1 MEEIIDV
8 RELLKAIKNKLWMII
23 LLGAIFG
30 VISGIVS
37 TYLITPQYEATTT
50 LIVNKKN
57 SDEETQL
64 ANSDDINYV
73 QRLAY
78 TYSEIITSRAVLGK
92 VIDKLNLDVSYE
104 SLKSSVDLT
113 NVQNTQIIE
122 VSVEY
127 PDPQIAKDI
136 CNTIPTAF
144 DAEVQRIMKVSGVE
158 VIDPA
163 IRNNKP
169 IKPRKKQNVI
179 LAAMIGALIGIFIAV
194 IQELADTKIK
204 TASDIKQKLE
214 IPVLGVIPKQ

>member
-92 VIDKLNLDVSYE
+92 VIDKLN
-104 SLKSSVDLT
+104 
-113 NVQNTQIIE
+113 
-122 VSVEY
+122 
-127 PDPQIAKDI
+127 
-136 CNTIPTAF
+136 
-144 DAEVQRIMKVSGVE
+144 
-158 VIDPA
+158 
-163 IRNNKP
+163 
-169 IKPRKKQNVI
+169 
-179 LAAMIGALIGIFIAV
+179 
-194 IQELADTKIK
+194 
-204 TASDIKQKLE
+204 
-214 IPVLGVIPKQ
+214 